1 MEILKAKATYPG
13 TFYRDNAAMIDIAF
27 TTWANTDA
35 ESIRLYGTCK
45 ECRYIVIN
53 DSTKQIVFDRSYK
66 GFVNRLVIGFRKPGI
81 YKLNVQ
87 VKDGRG
93 YVNSYCQ
100 MLDIRGLQA
109 NFNMGVID
117 GVRWPQLVHG
127 KDSLHATS
135 LAIKNRTKKLNIA
148 GMSNATLYRT
158 TREVMSQTSP
168 TLYVPAMDNNNF
180 AITDYD
186 ATKPGDY
193 KTTYMYKNLVNA
205 ESELLRLNRLQD
217 IRLIDSNTMTLPQ
230 YSGTFLE
237 LQFDIISDA
246 DIKLT
251 PAGMVADGPGKFE
264 LSLESY
270 KHGPSATI
278 AFNYD
283 NAQDLLN
290 KLLAQIQTLT
300 LQQTHNAISLYSINA
315 CISTTQTQ
323 TQTQTT
329 NFAQLGFFNDFT
341 WTIRETYINVVLD
354 ENDAINPEVGGTVW
368 CLYAMSKHPMSY
380 QQYKF
385 SGASVATMLYD
396 NVEFCDNVPSMCIVQ
411 LDDSDKA
418 TIGLCSIQCGNY
430 KKDFNDVA
438 LTNASG
444 EKDLTNLYDLIRGT
458 TSLSDLVQ
466 VQKLQV
472 KSTSLSGD
480 YETDPLTKFAIY
492 GKYDLT
498 VQVEHTQFPIQYDTP
513 RNSYDTYFEQID
525 HGTNV
530 TVGCLLVCVP
540 DENVFAFAPY
550 DLKWTVT
557 YIDNAG
563 NKQNVATSIK
573 WLLKYHCRKIGNY
586 TITLQ
591 IIDPMTS
598 NIVQVINKS
607 IVVSKA
613 Q

>member
-27 TTWANTDA
+27 TTWSNTDA

-53 DSTKQIVFDRSYK
+53 DSTKQIVFDRSYN
-66 GFVNRLVIGFRKPGI
+66 GFVNHLVIGFRKPGM

-100 MLDIRGLQA
+100 ILDIRGLQA

-127 KDSLHATS
+127 KESLHATS

-205 ESELLRLNRLQD
+205 ESESLRLNRLQD

-237 LQFDIISDA
+237 LQFDIVRDEDMKA
-246 DIKLT
+246 T
-251 PAGMVADGPGKFE
+251 PAGMVADGSGKFE
-264 LSLESY
+264 LTLESY

-290 KLLAQIQTLT
+290 KLLTQIQTLQQSQS
-300 LQQTHNAISLYSINA
+300 LQQT
-315 CISTTQTQ
+315 QTA
-323 TQTQTT
+323 
-329 NFAQLGFFNDFT
+329 NFAHLGFFNDFT
-341 WTIRETYINVVLD
+341 WTIRETYVNVVLD

-411 LDDSDKA
+411 LDDSDPA
-418 TIGLCSIQCGNY
+418 QIGSCSIQCGNY

-472 KSTSLSGD
+472 KSNSLSGD
-480 YETDPLTKFAIY
+480 NETEPLTKIA
-492 GKYDLT
+492 KY
-498 VQVEHTQFPIQYDTP
+498 
-513 RNSYDTYFEQID
+513 
-525 HGTNV
+525 
-530 TVGCLLVCVP
+530 
-540 DENVFAFAPY
+540 A
-550 DLKWTVT
+550 
-557 YIDNAG
+557 
-563 NKQNVATSIK
+563 
-573 WLLKYHCRKIGNY
+573 KYH
-586 TITLQ
+586 
-591 IIDPMTS
+591 
-598 NIVQVINKS
+598 
-607 IVVSKA
+607 
-613 Q
+613 

>member
-27 TTWANTDA
+27 TTWSNTDA

-53 DSTKQIVFDRSYK
+53 DSTKQIVFDRSYN
-66 GFVNRLVIGFRKPGI
+66 GFVNHLVIGFRKPGM

-117 GVRWPQLVHG
+117 GVRCPQLVHG
-127 KDSLHATS
+127 KESLHATS

-237 LQFDIISDA
+237 LQFDIVSDEDVKA
-246 DIKLT
+246 T
-251 PAGMVADGPGKFE
+251 PAGMVADGSGKFE
-264 LSLESY
+264 LTLESY

-290 KLLAQIQTLT
+290 KLLAHIQTLQQSQSLQQSLS
-300 LQQTHNAISLYSINA
+300 LQQT
-315 CISTTQTQ
+315 QTA
-323 TQTQTT
+323 
-329 NFAQLGFFNDFT
+329 NFAHLGFFNDFT
-341 WTIRETYINVVLD
+341 WTIRETYVNVVLD

-411 LDDSDKA
+411 LDDSDPA
-418 TIGLCSIQCGNY
+418 QIGSCSIQCGNY

-472 KSTSLSGD
+472 KSNSLSGD

-557 YIDNAG
+557 YIDNVG

>member
-1 MEILKAKATYPG
+1 METLKAEATYPG

-53 DSTKQIVFDRSYK
+53 DSTKQIVFDRVYK
-66 GFVNRLVIGFRKPGI
+66 GFVNHLVIGFRKPGM

-87 VKDGRG
+87 IKDGRG

-109 NFNMGVID
+109 NFNIGVID

-127 KDSLHATS
+127 KNSLKQTAD
-135 LAIKNRTKKLNIA
+135 AIKNRSKKLNIA

-168 TLYVPAMDNNNF
+168 TLYVPAMNNDNF

-186 ATKPGDY
+186 ATNPGDY

-237 LQFDIISDA
+237 LQFDIVSDA
-246 DIKLT
+246 DVKAT
-251 PAGMVADGPGKFE
+251 PAGMVADGSGKFE
-264 LSLESY
+264 LMLEAY
-270 KHGPSATI
+270 KHGPSVTI

-315 CISTTQTQ
+315 CISTI
-323 TQTQTT
+323 QTT

-341 WTIRETYINVVLD
+341 WTIRETYVNVVLD

-418 TIGLCSIQCGNY
+418 TIGSCSIQCGNY

-472 KSTSLSGD
+472 KSNSLSGN

-525 HGTNV
+525 HGAIV

-540 DENVFAFAPY
+540 DEKVFAFAPY

-557 YIDNAG
+557 YINNVG
-563 NKQNVATSIK
+563 NKQNVATSIR

-591 IIDPMTS
+591 ITDPMTS

>member
-27 TTWANTDA
+27 TTWSNTDA

-53 DSTKQIVFDRSYK
+53 DSTKQIVFDRSYN
-66 GFVNRLVIGFRKPGI
+66 GFVNHLVIGFRKPGI

-127 KDSLHATS
+127 KESLHATS

-237 LQFDIISDA
+237 LQFDIVSDEDVKA
-246 DIKLT
+246 T

-290 KLLAQIQTLT
+290 KLLAHIQTLQQSQS
-300 LQQTHNAISLYSINA
+300 LQ
-315 CISTTQTQ
+315 
-323 TQTQTT
+323 QTQTT

-418 TIGLCSIQCGNY
+418 TIGSCSIQCGNY

-438 LTNASG
+438 LTNESG

-472 KSTSLSGD
+472 KSNSLSGD

-557 YIDNAG
+557 YIDNVG
-563 NKQNVATSIK
+563 NKQNIATSIK
-573 WLLKYHCRKIGNY
+573 WLLKYHCRKIGNC

-591 IIDPMTS
+591 ITDPMTS

>member
-1 MEILKAKATYPG
+1 
-13 TFYRDNAAMIDIAF
+13 
-27 TTWANTDA
+27 
-35 ESIRLYGTCK
+35 
-45 ECRYIVIN
+45 
-53 DSTKQIVFDRSYK
+53 
-66 GFVNRLVIGFRKPGI
+66 
-81 YKLNVQ
+81 
-87 VKDGRG
+87 
-93 YVNSYCQ
+93 
-100 MLDIRGLQA
+100 
-109 NFNMGVID
+109 
-117 GVRWPQLVHG
+117 
-127 KDSLHATS
+127 
-135 LAIKNRTKKLNIA
+135 
-148 GMSNATLYRT
+148 
-158 TREVMSQTSP
+158 
-168 TLYVPAMDNNNF
+168 
-180 AITDYD
+180 
-186 ATKPGDY
+186 
-193 KTTYMYKNLVNA
+193 
-205 ESELLRLNRLQD
+205 
-217 IRLIDSNTMTLPQ
+217 
-230 YSGTFLE
+230 
-237 LQFDIISDA
+237 
-246 DIKLT
+246 
-251 PAGMVADGPGKFE
+251 
-264 LSLESY
+264 
-270 KHGPSATI
+270 
-278 AFNYD
+278 
-283 NAQDLLN
+283 
-290 KLLAQIQTLT
+290 
-300 LQQTHNAISLYSINA
+300 
-315 CISTTQTQ
+315 
-323 TQTQTT
+323 
-329 NFAQLGFFNDFT
+329 
-341 WTIRETYINVVLD
+341 
-354 ENDAINPEVGGTVW
+354 
-368 CLYAMSKHPMSY
+368 MSKHPMSY

-396 NVEFCDNVPSMCIVQ
+396 NVEFCDNVPSICIVQ

-418 TIGLCSIQCGNY
+418 TIGSCSIQCGNY

-472 KSTSLSGD
+472 KSNSLSGD

-530 TVGCLLVCVP
+530 TVGCLLVCIP

-557 YIDNAG
+557 YIDNVG

>member
-27 TTWANTDA
+27 TTWSNTDA

-53 DSTKQIVFDRSYK
+53 DSTKQIVFDRSYN
-66 GFVNRLVIGFRKPGI
+66 GFVNHLVIGFRKPGM

-127 KDSLHATS
+127 KESLHATS

-237 LQFDIISDA
+237 LQFDIVSDEDVKA
-246 DIKLT
+246 T
-251 PAGMVADGPGKFE
+251 PAGMVADGSGKFE
-264 LSLESY
+264 LTLESY

-290 KLLAQIQTLT
+290 KLLTHIQTLQQS
-300 LQQTHNAISLYSINA
+300 LQQT
-315 CISTTQTQ
+315 QTA
-323 TQTQTT
+323 
-329 NFAQLGFFNDFT
+329 NFAHLGFFNDFT
-341 WTIRETYINVVLD
+341 WTIRETYVNVVLD

-411 LDDSDKA
+411 LDDSDPA
-418 TIGLCSIQCGNY
+418 QIGSCSIQCGNY

-472 KSTSLSGD
+472 KSNSLSGD

-557 YIDNAG
+557 YIDNVG

>member
-27 TTWANTDA
+27 TTWSNTDA

-53 DSTKQIVFDRSYK
+53 DSTKQIVFDRSYN

-127 KDSLHATS
+127 KESLHATS

-158 TREVMSQTSP
+158 TREVMSQTAP

-237 LQFDIISDA
+237 LQFDIVSDEDVKA
-246 DIKLT
+246 T
-251 PAGMVADGPGKFE
+251 PAGMVADGSGKFE
-264 LSLESY
+264 LTLESY

-290 KLLAQIQTLT
+290 KLLAHIQTLQQSQS
-300 LQQTHNAISLYSINA
+300 LQ
-315 CISTTQTQ
+315 
-323 TQTQTT
+323 QTQTT

-385 SGASVATMLYD
+385 SGDSVKTMLYD

-418 TIGLCSIQCGNY
+418 TIGSCSIQCGNY

-472 KSTSLSGD
+472 KSNSLSGN

-557 YIDNAG
+557 YIDNVG

>member
-1 MEILKAKATYPG
+1 MDDKLTKQTKTTYPG
-13 TFYRDNAAMIDIAF
+13 TFYRDNAAMVDIAF
-27 TTWANTDA
+27 TTWAGTDE

-45 ECRYIVIN
+45 ECRYIVIRQ
-53 DSTKQIVFDRSYK
+53 STKQIVFDRIYK
-66 GFVNRLVIGFRKPGI
+66 GFVNHLVIGFRKPGM
-81 YKLNVQ
+81 YTLNVQ

-100 MLDIRGLQA
+100 NLDIRGLQA
-109 NFNMGVID
+109 NFNLGVID

-127 KDSLHATS
+127 KANLKETS
-135 LAIKNRTKKLNIA
+135 IAIANKTKKLNIA

-158 TREVMSQTSP
+158 TREVMSQTAP
-168 TLYVPAMDNNNF
+168 TLYVPAMDNENF
-180 AITDYD
+180 AISDYD

-193 KTTYMYKNLVNA
+193 KTTYMYKNLAN
-205 ESELLRLNRLQD
+205 ESSDLLRLNRLQD
-217 IRLIDSNTMTLPQ
+217 IRLIDSNTMSLPQ

-237 LQFDIISDA
+237 LQFDIVDNDA
-246 DIKLT
+246 IKQT
-251 PAGMVADGPGKFE
+251 PAGMVADGPGIFD
-264 LSLESY
+264 LTLESY
-270 KHGPSATI
+270 KHGPKQTVT
-278 AFNYD
+278 FNYA

-290 KLLAQIQTLT
+290 QLLAQIQTLALSNSQS
-300 LQQTHNAISLYSINA
+300 LQKSN
-315 CISTTQTQ
+315 
-323 TQTQTT
+323 
-329 NFAQLGFFNDFT
+329 NFARLGFFNDFT

-354 ENDAINPEVGGTVW
+354 ENDAINPETGGTVW
-368 CLYAMSKHPMSY
+368 CLYAMSKRPMSY

-385 SGASVATMLYD
+385 SGESVKTMLYD

-411 LDDSDKA
+411 FDESDQAK
-418 TIGLCSIQCGNY
+418 IGTCTIQCGNFT
-430 KKDFNDVA
+430 KTFDDVA
-438 LTNASG
+438 LTNAQG
-444 EKDLTNLYDLIRGT
+444 TRDLTQLYDLIRGNVA
-458 TSLSDLVQ
+458 LSELVQ

-472 KSTSLSGD
+472 KSNSLSGD

-498 VQVEHTQFPIQYDTP
+498 VQCEHMQFPMQYDVP
-513 RNSYDTYFEQID
+513 RNSYDTYFEAID
-525 HGTNV
+525 HGANV

-540 DENVFAFAPY
+540 DELTFAFAPY

-557 YIDNAG
+557 YVDAAG

-573 WLLKYHCRKIGNY
+573 WLLKYHCMKIGNY

-591 IIDPMTS
+591 ITDPMTS
-598 NIVQVINKS
+598 KIVQVINKS

>member
-13 TFYRDNAAMIDIAF
+13 IFYRDNAAMIDIAF
-27 TTWANTDA
+27 TTWANTDT

-53 DSTKQIVFDRSYK
+53 DSTKQIVFDRSYN

-127 KDSLHATS
+127 KESLHATS

-290 KLLAQIQTLT
+290 KLLTQIQTLQQSQS
-300 LQQTHNAISLYSINA
+300 LQQTHNA
-315 CISTTQTQ
+315 CISTTHST
-323 TQTQTT
+323 TQTT

-418 TIGLCSIQCGNY
+418 TIGSCSIQCGNY
-430 KKDFNDVA
+430 LKDFNDVA

-472 KSTSLSGD
+472 KSNSLSGN

-586 TITLQ
+586 TVTLQ

>member
-27 TTWANTDA
+27 TTWSNTDA

-53 DSTKQIVFDRSYK
+53 DSTKQIVFDRSYN
-66 GFVNRLVIGFRKPGI
+66 GFVNHLVIGFRKPGM

-127 KDSLHATS
+127 KESLHAAS

-158 TREVMSQTSP
+158 TREVMSQTAP

-237 LQFDIISDA
+237 LQFDIVSDEDVKA
-246 DIKLT
+246 T
-251 PAGMVADGPGKFE
+251 PAGMVADGSGKFE
-264 LSLESY
+264 LTLESY

-290 KLLAQIQTLT
+290 KLLTQIQTLQQSQS
-300 LQQTHNAISLYSINA
+300 LQQT
-315 CISTTQTQ
+315 QTA
-323 TQTQTT
+323 
-329 NFAQLGFFNDFT
+329 NFAHLGFFNDFT
-341 WTIRETYINVVLD
+341 WTIRETYVNVVLD

-368 CLYAMSKHPMSY
+368 CLYAMSKHPLSY

-411 LDDSDKA
+411 LDDSDPA
-418 TIGLCSIQCGNY
+418 QIGSCSIQCGNY

-472 KSTSLSGD
+472 KSNSLSGD

-557 YIDNAG
+557 YIDNVG

>member
-1 MEILKAKATYPG
+1 METLTTTSKTTYPG

-27 TTWANTDA
+27 TTWAGTDE
-35 ESIRLYGTCK
+35 ESIRLYATCT

-53 DSTKQIVFDRSYK
+53 NTTKQIVFDRVYK
-66 GFVNRLVIGFRKPGI
+66 GFVNHLVIGFRKPGM

-100 MLDIRGLQA
+100 NLDIRGLQA
-109 NFNMGVID
+109 NFNIGVID
-117 GVRWPQLVHG
+117 GVRWPQLIHG
-127 KDSLHATS
+127 KNTLKDTS

-158 TREVMSQTSP
+158 TREVMSQTAP
-168 TLYVPAMDNNNF
+168 TLHVPAIDNDNF

-186 ATKPGDY
+186 ATNPGEY
-193 KTTYMYKNLVNA
+193 KTTYMYKNLVNVD
-205 ESELLRLNRLQD
+205 SELLRLNRLQD
-217 IRLIDSNTMTLPQ
+217 IRLIDSNTMSLPQ

-237 LQFDIISDA
+237 LQFDIVSDA
-246 DIKLT
+246 DVKST
-251 PAGMVADGPGKFE
+251 PAGMVADGPGKFD
-264 LSLESY
+264 LTLESY
-270 KHGPSATI
+270 KYGPSETI
-278 AFNYD
+278 TFDYD

-290 KLLAQIQTLT
+290 KLLAHIQVLSAKSSLSSNTTLT
-300 LQQTHNAISLYSINA
+300 KS
-315 CISTTQTQ
+315 
-323 TQTQTT
+323 T
-329 NFAQLGFFNDFT
+329 NFARLGYFNDFA
-341 WTIRETYINVVLD
+341 WTVRETYVNVVLD

-368 CLYAMSKHPMSY
+368 CLYAMSKQPMSY

-385 SGASVATMLYD
+385 SGESIATMLYD
-396 NVEFCDNVPSMCIVQ
+396 NVEFCDNVPAMCIVQ
-411 LDDSDKA
+411 LDDNDPA
-418 TIGLCSIQCGNY
+418 PNGTCVIQCGNY
-430 KKDFNDVA
+430 TKTFNDVA

-458 TSLSDLVQ
+458 TSLSELVQ

-472 KSTSLSGD
+472 KSNSLSGD

-498 VQVEHTQFPIQYDTP
+498 LQIEHMQFPIQYDVP

-525 HGTNV
+525 HGANV

-540 DENVFAFAPY
+540 DEQTFAFAPY
-550 DLKWTVT
+550 DLKWTVA
-557 YIDNAG
+557 YVDNAG
-563 NKQNVATSIK
+563 NKQNVATSIR
-573 WLLKYHCRKIGNY
+573 WLLKYHCRKIGDY

-591 IIDPMTS
+591 ITDPMTS

>member
-27 TTWANTDA
+27 TTWSNTDA

-53 DSTKQIVFDRSYK
+53 DSTKQIVFDRSYN

-117 GVRWPQLVHG
+117 SIRWPQLVHG

-237 LQFDIISDA
+237 LQFDIVSDA

-251 PAGMVADGPGKFE
+251 PAGMVADGSGKFE
-264 LSLESY
+264 LMLEAY
-270 KHGPSATI
+270 KYGPSATI

-290 KLLAQIQTLT
+290 KLLAHIQTLQQSQSLQQSLS
-300 LQQTHNAISLYSINA
+300 LQQT
-315 CISTTQTQ
+315 QTA
-323 TQTQTT
+323 
-329 NFAQLGFFNDFT
+329 NFAHLGFFNDFT
-341 WTIRETYINVVLD
+341 WTIRETYVNVVLD

-411 LDDSDKA
+411 LDDSNKA
-418 TIGLCSIQCGNY
+418 TIGSCSIQCGNY

-472 KSTSLSGD
+472 KSNSLSGD

-557 YIDNAG
+557 YIDNVG
-563 NKQNVATSIK
+563 NKQNVATSIR

-591 IIDPMTS
+591 ITDPMTS